1 MGSHPSARGKPS
13 DLGYLVRGG
22 GYRLIRKQH
31 LKRRRGSLLQVGGVS
46 CHSGKKS
53 FVSRLDGL
61 LELLFRP
68 KYAKNRHIGA
78 MRAMRVGDLFGDGD
92 SDGASIWGLK
102 FDLDGFHAGVWHQHT
117 VHTP

>member
-1 MGSHPSARGKPS
+1 M
-13 DLGYLVRGG
+13 RGG